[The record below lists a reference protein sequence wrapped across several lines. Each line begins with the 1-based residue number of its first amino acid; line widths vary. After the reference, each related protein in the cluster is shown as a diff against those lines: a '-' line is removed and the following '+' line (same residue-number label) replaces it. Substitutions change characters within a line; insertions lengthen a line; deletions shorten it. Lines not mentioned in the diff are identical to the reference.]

1 MSSFRASPWVSYEP
15 NTSYSNRQQLRTTSE
30 MDGDVDME
38 APQISTLREEATP
51 PPASMKSKPGWLK
64 PHGWSKGPNGPPL
77 QSGKS
82 PHSPFTRD
90 DQDEPEEEEDQ
101 LIDDDDGGLQSST
114 ISSSRLTE
122 NVPNRKSPPKK
133 KARKGN
139 KTAVDAEEKSKE
151 KVPDPLGAQNLAPT
165 MSCFKATP
173 AESHEDAETASIPQI
188 KAPNDTTLV
197 KAKKKVSPRKP
208 PTIPRAKT
216 KLAKY
221 VYLRNLALSSHAD
234 HNGQAKNR
242 NPAYPS

>member
-1 MSSFRASPWVSYEP
+1 MSSFRASPWVTYEP
-15 NTSYSNRQQLRTTSE
+15 TTSYNRQQPRPASE

-51 PPASMKSKPGWLK
+51 PPASLKSKSKPGWLK
-64 PHGWSKGPNGPPL
+64 PHGWSKGPNGPIL

-82 PHSPFTRD
+82 PHSPFTGD

-101 LIDDDDGGLQSST
+101 LIDDDDDDDALQLLAT
-114 ISSSRLTE
+114 SSSRTE
-122 NVPNRKSPPKK
+122 NIQNRKLPAKK

-139 KTAVDAEEKSKE
+139 KTVVDTGERSKE

-173 AESHEDAETASIPQI
+173 AESHEDVETASISQT
-188 KAPNDTTLV
+188 KAPNDATLV

-208 PTIPRAKT
+208 PLMPRAKT

-221 VYLRNLALSSHAD
+221 VYFSD
-234 HNGQAKNR
+234 I
-242 NPAYPS
+242 